1 MDLSDLNYFFSIKS
15 NIYKFSILYFNKLKL
30 KSLAFYK
37 FLKINNQQIFRF
49 IVSGVIASILNFI
62 SYRSLYLIFNNI
74 LFASIFGYYLGILV
88 SFIFAKSWVFK
99 NSNAQPLV
107 KSLSLFS
114 LIYFLGGIEMSLVIL
129 FINQLIDNYK
139 IAWLFGALIGS
150 INNYLGSKYLTFKK

>member
-1 MDLSDLNYFFSIKS
+1 M
-15 NIYKFSILYFNKLKL
+15 YFNKLKL

-37 FLKINNQQIFRF
+37 FLKINNQQILRF
-49 IVSGVIASILNFI
+49 IVSGLIASIFNFI

-74 LFASIFGYYLGILV
+74 LFASVSGYCLGILV

-99 NSNAQPLV
+99 NSNGKPLV

-129 FINQLIDNYK
+129 FVNQLIDNYK